1 MPATPGDFDKVLV
14 TVANSLIIG
23 NNLNVPDAVHRHV
36 LLAPPLESLA
46 VDNEILVTMAL
57 RPGKRSTSSSL
68 GLPRSSFECGTVFTQ
83 LQNRSKELKALTT
96 PRIAD
101 SLFNAYGIP
110 WLIDL
115 TNASPRLAIHD
126 LNQVA
131 ELQLGAILRKMRG
144 MTECFS

>member
-23 NNLNVPDAVHRHV
+23 NDLNVPDAVHRHV

-68 GLPRSSFECGTVFTQ
+68 GLPRSSFECGNCFHSTSEQVERVEG
-83 LQNRSKELKALTT
+83 LNHAANR
-96 PRIAD
+96 
-101 SLFNAYGIP
+101 
-110 WLIDL
+110 
-115 TNASPRLAIHD
+115 
-126 LNQVA
+126 
-131 ELQLGAILRKMRG
+131 
-144 MTECFS
+144 